1 MSEVMPCNQLP
12 VDCGARPVIL
22 AIAGAQMAGNHSKAF
37 EYFGVVPKNIR
48 WSWSGRSPDGSTVAV
63 RLWQDRFEDG
73 AKTYRSWT
81 TDVPGSWKSRPGFVE
96 LIDNLVFARDHLDG
110 VVSVILLI
118 AKDKKAV
125 PRSIERSS
133 PAPNL
138 KMRVVDLDEEEGTFR
153 LERVD
158 G

>member
-1 MSEVMPCNQLP
+1 MV
-12 VDCGARPVIL
+12 
-22 AIAGAQMAGNHSKAF
+22 GNHNKAF
-37 EYFGVVPKNIR
+37 EFFGVVPKNIR

-63 RLWQDRFEDG
+63 RLWQDRFEPG
-73 AKTYRSWT
+73 ARTYRSWT
-81 TDVPGSWKSRPGFVE
+81 TDVSGEWKSRPGFVE
-96 LIDNLVFARDHLDG
+96 LIENLAHARDQLDG

-118 AKDKKAV
+118 AKDKKAI

-138 KMRVVDLDEEEGTFR
+138 KMRVVELDEDEGTFR

-158 G
+158 A

>member
-1 MSEVMPCNQLP
+1 MS
-12 VDCGARPVIL
+12 G
-22 AIAGAQMAGNHSKAF
+22 GHSKAF

-48 WSWSGRSPDGSTVAV
+48 WSWSGRSPDGGTVAV
-63 RLWQDRFEDG
+63 RLWQDRFEDKG
-73 AKTYRSWT
+73 RVYRSWQ
-81 TDVPGSWKSRPGFVE
+81 DDEPGEWKSRPGFTE
-96 LIDNLVFARDHLDG
+96 LIENLAHARDHLDG

-118 AKDKKAV
+118 AKDKNAR

-138 KMRVVDLDEEEGTFR
+138 KMRVIELDEEEGTFL
-153 LERVD
+153 LERV

>member
-1 MSEVMPCNQLP
+1 M
-12 VDCGARPVIL
+12 
-22 AIAGAQMAGNHSKAF
+22 GNHSDAF
-37 EYFGVVPKNIR
+37 KHFGVKPTNIR
-48 WSWSGRSPDGSTVAV
+48 WSWSGRSDDGNTVAV

-73 AKTYRSWT
+73 GRIYRSSS
-81 TDVPGSWKSRPGFVE
+81 DDKPGEWKSRPGFVE
-96 LIDNLVFARDHLDG
+96 LIGNLAHARDHLKG

-118 AKDKKAV
+118 AKDKDAK

-138 KMRVVDLDEEEGTFR
+138 KMRVAELDEGEGTFL